1 VEHEIRIGHDI
12 TPQATDIFP
21 LRTHPIPHAVSITH
35 ARLPMKIVTGTE
47 MQSLDRRTITE
58 AHIPSTVLMERVG
71 EGIVRHLEEHYGPV
85 RGKSITI
92 LCGKGNNGGD
102 GLVVARLLHRRRAQ
116 IHVVLLTPLTELCR
130 DAATMYRRLV
140 RITGRTAIVRFRS
153 ADQIRPLL
161 ASSDIIIDALL
172 GTGLSSVVTG
182 AYRETIDLMNS
193 AGKPII
199 AVDIPSGLHADTGAI
214 LGQAIRATLTIACGL
229 PKLGLYVNAGIDQ
242 AGAVR
247 VIDIGIPLAYV
258 DAIESRTLLL
268 TSDRAFLSLPERVLS
283 SHKGTFGHAGIIAGS
298 VGKTG
303 AAALAARAALR
314 VGAGLVTVATPSS
327 INDVLESKLLE
338 AMTMP
343 LPETKAR
350 TLARSG
356 LDRVVA
362 FIQTRTAI
370 AVGPGL
376 STHPETVEL
385 VQSLMKHLDRP
396 SVLDADALNAL
407 AGRASLLTECTNPP
421 ILTPHPGEMARLEV
435 DATTQ
440 SVNADR
446 IGTARRFARERG
458 VFVVLKGA
466 RTVIARPDGL
476 VAICPTG
483 NPGMATAGTGDVLTG
498 MIVGLLAQR
507 VPAWEAACA
516 ATYFHGL
523 AGDLASQH
531 LGQPGMLAG
540 DLIDQIPYALQQT
553 KTT

>member
-1 VEHEIRIGHDI
+1 
-12 TPQATDIFP
+12 
-21 LRTHPIPHAVSITH
+21 
-35 ARLPMKIVTGTE
+35 
-47 MQSLDRRTITE
+47 MQTLDRRTITD
-58 AHIPSTVLMERVG
+58 ARIPSSVLMERAG
-71 EGIVRHLEEHYGPV
+71 GGIVRHLEEHSGPV
-85 RGKSITI
+85 QGKTITI

-102 GLVVARLLHRRRAQ
+102 GLVVARLLHRRRAR
-116 IHVVLLTPLTELCR
+116 IHVVLLTAITDLSR
-130 DAATMYRRLV
+130 DTAAMYHKLV
-140 RITGRTAIVRFRS
+140 RVAGRSAIVRFRS
-153 ADQIRPLL
+153 ADQARPLL
-161 ASSDIIIDALL
+161 TSSDILVDALL

-182 AYRETIDLMNS
+182 IYGEAIDLINS
-193 AGKPII
+193 AGKPVI

-214 LGQAIRATLTIACGL
+214 LGRAIRATLTITCGL
-229 PKLGLYVNAGIDQ
+229 PKLGLYIGAGIDQ
-242 AGAVR
+242 AGAIRIV
-247 VIDIGIPLAYV
+247 DIGIPPAYV
-258 DAIESRTLLL
+258 EAVESQTLLL
-268 TSDRAFLSLPERVLS
+268 TSGSAVQSLPERVPS
-283 SHKGTFGHAGIIAGS
+283 AHKGIFGHAGIIAGS

-314 VGAGLVTVATPSS
+314 IGAGLVTVATPSS
-327 INDVLESKLLE
+327 VNDVLEAKLLE

-356 LDRVVA
+356 LDRILT
-362 FIQTRTAI
+362 FIQARTAI
-370 AVGPGL
+370 AIGPGL
-376 STHPETVEL
+376 STHHETVEL
-385 VQSLMKHLDRP
+385 VQALMKHLDRP

-407 AGRASLLTECTNPP
+407 VGRASMLTECKTPP

-435 DATTQ
+435 DATVQ

-507 VPAWEAACA
+507 VPPWEAACA
-516 ATYFHGL
+516 ATYFHGS

-531 LGQPGMLAG
+531 LGQAGMLAS
-540 DLIDQIPYALQQT
+540 DLIAHIPYALQPT

>member
-1 VEHEIRIGHDI
+1 
-12 TPQATDIFP
+12 
-21 LRTHPIPHAVSITH
+21 
-35 ARLPMKIVTGTE
+35 MKIVTGKE
-47 MQSLDRRTITE
+47 MQTLDRRTITQ
-58 AHIPSTVLMERVG
+58 AHVPSTVLMERAG
-71 EGIVRHLEEHYGPV
+71 EGIVRHLEEHCGPA
-85 RGKSITI
+85 RGKTITI

-102 GLVVARLLHRRRAQ
+102 GLVVARLLHRRGAQ
-116 IHVVLLTPLTELCR
+116 IHVVLLTPITDLGR

-140 RITGRTAIVRFRS
+140 RVTGRTAIIRFQS
-153 ADQIRPLL
+153 ADQVRHLL
-161 ASSDIIIDALL
+161 ASSNILIDALL

-182 AYRETIDLMNS
+182 TYREAIELINS
-193 AGKPII
+193 AGKPVI

-214 LGQAIRATLTIACGL
+214 LGQAIRATLTITCGL
-229 PKLGLYVNAGIDQ
+229 PKLGLYVDAGIDQ
-242 AGAVR
+242 AGVIR
-247 VIDIGIPLAYV
+247 VVDIGIPPTYV

-268 TSDRAFLSLPERVLS
+268 TSDSAFQSLPERAPS
-283 SHKGTFGHAGIIAGS
+283 AHKGIFGHAGIIAGS

-314 VGAGLVTVATPSS
+314 IGTGLVTVATPSS
-327 INDVLESKLLE
+327 VNDVLEAKLLE

-362 FIQTRTAI
+362 FIQARTAI

-385 VQSLMKHLDRP
+385 VQSLMKYLDRP

-407 AGRASLLTECTNPP
+407 AGRASLLTECKTPP

-516 ATYFHGL
+516 ATYFHGS

-540 DLIDQIPYALQQT
+540 DLIAQIPYALQRT

>member
-1 VEHEIRIGHDI
+1 MDHAIRTGHDS
-12 TPQATDIFP
+12 TPPATDIIP
-21 LRTHPIPHAVSITH
+21 LRTHPIPHAVSIMQ
-35 ARLPMKIVTGTE
+35 ARPPMKIVTGTE

-58 AHIPSTVLMERVG
+58 AHVPSAVLMERAG
-71 EGIVRHLEEHYGPV
+71 EGIARHLEEHCGPV
-85 RGKSITI
+85 RGKTITI

-102 GLVVARLLHRRRAQ
+102 GLVVARLLHRRRAR
-116 IHVVLLTPLTELCR
+116 IHVVLLTPITDLGR

-153 ADQIRPLL
+153 ADETQRLL
-161 ASSDIIIDALL
+161 TSSDILVDALL

-182 AYRETIDLMNS
+182 AYREAIDLINR
-193 AGKPII
+193 AGKPVI
-199 AVDIPSGLHADTGAI
+199 AVDIPSGLHADTGAV
-214 LGQAIRATLTIACGL
+214 LGQAIRATLTVTCGL
-229 PKLGLYVNAGIDQ
+229 PKLGLYVDAGIDH

-247 VIDIGIPLAYV
+247 VVDIGIPPAYV

-268 TSDRAFLSLPERVLS
+268 TRDSMFQSLPERAPS

-303 AAALAARAALR
+303 AAVLAARAALR
-314 VGAGLVTVATPSS
+314 VGAGLVTVATPNSV
-327 INDVLESKLLE
+327 NDVLEAKLLE

-356 LDRVVA
+356 LDRIVA
-362 FIQTRTAI
+362 FIQTRTAL

-385 VQSLMKHLDRP
+385 VQSLLKHLDRP

-407 AGRASLLTECTNPP
+407 AGRASLLTECKTPP

-446 IGTARRFARERG
+446 IGTARRFSRERG

-507 VPAWEAACA
+507 IPAWEAACA

-540 DLIDQIPYALQQT
+540 DLIAQIPYALQRT
-553 KTT
+553 KTI

>member
-1 VEHEIRIGHDI
+1 
-12 TPQATDIFP
+12 
-21 LRTHPIPHAVSITH
+21 
-35 ARLPMKIVTGTE
+35 MKIVTGTE
-47 MQSLDRRTITE
+47 MQTLDRRTITE
-58 AHIPSTVLMERVG
+58 ADVPGTVLMERAG
-71 EGIVRHLEEHYGPV
+71 EGIVRHLEEHSGPV
-85 RGKSITI
+85 RGKTITV

-102 GLVVARLLHRRRAQ
+102 GLVVARLLHRRRARV
-116 IHVVLLTPLTELCR
+116 HVVLLAPITDLSR
-130 DAATMYRRLV
+130 DSAVMYRQLV
-140 RITGRTAIVRFRS
+140 RIAGRAAIVRFRS
-153 ADQIRPLL
+153 VDQVRPLL
-161 ASSDIIIDALL
+161 DSSDILIDALL

-182 AYRETIDLMNS
+182 PYSEAIELINS
-193 AGKPII
+193 AGKPVI
-199 AVDIPSGLHADTGAI
+199 AVDIPSGLHADNGAI
-214 LGQAIRATLTIACGL
+214 LGRAIRATLTITLGL
-229 PKLGLYVNAGIDQ
+229 PKLGLYVGAGIDQ

-247 VIDIGIPLAYV
+247 VVDIGIPPAYV
-258 DAIESRTLLL
+258 DAIESQILLL
-268 TSDRAFLSLPERVLS
+268 TSESMFKSLPKRVPS
-283 SHKGTFGHAGIIAGS
+283 AHKGIFGHAGIIAGS

-314 VGAGLVTVATPSS
+314 IGAGLVTVATPSS
-327 INDVLESKLLE
+327 VNDVLEAKLLE
-338 AMTMP
+338 VMTMP

-356 LDRVVA
+356 LDRILA
-362 FIQTRTAI
+362 FIQARTAI
-370 AVGPGL
+370 AIGPGL
-376 STHPETVEL
+376 TTHHETVEL

-407 AGRASLLTECTNPP
+407 VGRASLLTECKTPP

-507 VPAWEAACA
+507 VPPWEAACA
-516 ATYFHGL
+516 ATYFHGS

-531 LGQPGMLAG
+531 LGQPGMLAS
-540 DLIDQIPYALQQT
+540 DIIAQIPYALQPT
-553 KTT
+553 KAI

>member
-1 VEHEIRIGHDI
+1 
-12 TPQATDIFP
+12 
-21 LRTHPIPHAVSITH
+21 
-35 ARLPMKIVTGTE
+35 MKIVTGTE
-47 MQSLDRRTITE
+47 MQKLDRRTIIE
-58 AHIPSTVLMERVG
+58 AHVPSAVLMERAG
-71 EGIVRHLEEHYGPV
+71 EGIVRHLEEHCGPV
-85 RGKSITI
+85 RGRTITI

-102 GLVVARLLHRRRAQ
+102 GLVVARLLHRRRAR
-116 IHVVLLTPLTELCR
+116 IHVVLLTPITDLSHDT
-130 DAATMYRRLV
+130 AAMYRRLV
-140 RITGRTAIVRFRS
+140 RVAGRAAIVRFRS
-153 ADQIRPLL
+153 ADQARPIL
-161 ASSDIIIDALL
+161 ASSDILVDALL
-172 GTGLSSVVTG
+172 GTGLSSAVTG
-182 AYRETIDLMNS
+182 TYREAIELINS
-193 AGKPII
+193 AGKPVI
-199 AVDIPSGLHADTGAI
+199 AVDIPSGLHADTGTI
-214 LGQAIRATLTIACGL
+214 LGRAIRATLTITCGL
-229 PKLGLYVNAGIDQ
+229 PKLGLYVDAGIDQ
-242 AGAVR
+242 AGAIR
-247 VIDIGIPLAYV
+247 VVDIGIPPAYV
-258 DAIESRTLLL
+258 DAIESRILLL
-268 TSDRAFLSLPERVLS
+268 TGDSAFQSLPERVPS
-283 SHKGTFGHAGIIAGS
+283 AHKGTFGHAGIIAGS

-327 INDVLESKLLE
+327 VNDVLEAKLLE

-356 LDRVVA
+356 LDRVLA
-362 FIQTRTAI
+362 FIQARTAI
-370 AVGPGL
+370 AIGPGL
-376 STHPETVEL
+376 STHHETVEL

-407 AGRASLLTECTNPP
+407 AGRASLLTECKTPP
-421 ILTPHPGEMARLEV
+421 ILTPHPGEMARFEV

-498 MIVGLLAQR
+498 MIVGLLAQG
-507 VPAWEAACA
+507 VPAWDAACA
-516 ATYFHGL
+516 ATYFHGS

-531 LGQPGMLAG
+531 LGQAGMLAS
-540 DLIDQIPYALQQT
+540 DLIAQIPYALQRT